1 MCRVHFKLSIIFITL
16 LFRVSSKK
24 QSDLD
29 EETLDFGEFKL
40 AIRAMRTAYS
50 FAMPWNYSILA
61 LEGFFLQNNFCYQD
75 LEKVDKKA
83 AVLVKFTDYVIQQN
97 ADRWRDSE
105 PFLTTGTV
113 CFSHDVFSH
122 YS

>member
-1 MCRVHFKLSIIFITL
+1 
-16 LFRVSSKK
+16 VSSKK

-61 LEGFFLQNNFCYQD
+61 LEGFFLQNNFLLPGLGKSRQKGGRPGQIYG
-75 LEKVDKKA
+75 L
-83 AVLVKFTDYVIQQN
+83 
-97 ADRWRDSE
+97 RDSAK
-105 PFLTTGTV
+105 
-113 CFSHDVFSH
+113 C
-122 YS
+122 

>member
-1 MCRVHFKLSIIFITL
+1 
-16 LFRVSSKK
+16 VSSKK